1 MAKGR
6 KREAE
11 ELRREELLERKR
23 APDLIDVKTKQTSGL
38 CSSTTITSVLTMG
51 SESVSSINS
60 SPAASDDGYD
70 TDEELRIAQQEWEEN
85 LRQLQLLFSIVLFPY
100 LGKWLGRKWAHSSM
114 HSFSYVLF

>member
-1 MAKGR
+1 M
-6 KREAE
+6 
-11 ELRREELLERKR
+11 ERKR
-23 APDLIDVKTKQTSGL
+23 APDLIDVKTKQTSRL